1 MPPKQPQR
9 FQPNPNKVEPPRLEA
24 PLVPDETQEQTQA
37 RLKRTIE
44 AVQKIL
50 RDNRAIIS
58 VNNIRLV
65 DGRIIPEISIQV
77 LK

>member
-1 MPPKQPQR
+1 MPKQPQR
-9 FQPNPNKVEPPRLEA
+9 FQPNPNKVEA
-24 PLVPDETQEQTQA
+24 PLVPDESQAETQA

-50 RDNRAIIS
+50 RENRAIIS
-58 VNNIRLV
+58 VNNLRLQ
-65 DGRIIPEISIQV
+65 DGRIIPEINIQV